1 VIVGGNDDLL
11 RGRFFATGVNW
22 ISIAGV
28 DQPRRAQVKI
38 RNKHAAAPAV
48 LRAAGGPA
56 GVPARDS
63 ARNSA
68 GDSAGNP
75 ARDPARVEVV
85 FDEPQRAVTPGQG
98 AVFYDGDLVLG
109 GGWIE

>member
-1 VIVGGNDDLL
+1 VIATEPESQRVIVGSNDDLL
-11 RGRFFATGVNW
+11 RESFHARDVNW

-28 DQPRRAQVKI
+28 SAPVRAQVKI
-38 RNKHAAAPAV
+38 RNKHAAAPATIFSTGDAG
-48 LRAAGGPA
+48 RAN
-56 GVPARDS
+56 VI
-63 ARNSA
+63 
-68 GDSAGNP
+68 
-75 ARDPARVEVV
+75 